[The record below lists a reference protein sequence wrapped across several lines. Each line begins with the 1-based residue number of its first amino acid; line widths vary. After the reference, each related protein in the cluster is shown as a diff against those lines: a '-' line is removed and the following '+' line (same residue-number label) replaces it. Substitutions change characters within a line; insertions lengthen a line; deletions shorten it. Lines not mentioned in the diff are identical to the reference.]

1 MFAVVLLTSLLDP
14 PSVLDVRFA
23 VVGGGTG
30 AIGLYRTTPEG
41 RALAFLEREVPRWAT
56 ENKCYSCHNNGD
68 AARALYVAARFGRPI
83 SRRALEDTSH
93 WLARPAGWDD
103 NGGGGPNSDKK
114 LARLQFEAA
123 LAEAVDAGFIKDRT
137 PLTKATAAVAADQ
150 EKDGSWSIDTDG
162 SIGSPTTYGTALATH
177 LARRTLHGADPKQF
191 ATNIAAADVWLRKVG
206 VRTVLDAAA
215 VLLALEEAD
224 DTLATTQREHCL
236 TLLHKGEYKKGGWG
250 PYVNA
255 APEPFDTA
263 VVLLALSLQPRTLE
277 TVRLMR
283 RGRAYLLATQQE
295 DGAWPATT
303 RPPGRESYAQR
314 LSTTGWVTMALLASR
329 QE

>member
-1 MFAVVLLTSLLDP
+1 MFAVVLLASVLDP
-14 PSVLDVRFA
+14 RSLLDVRFA

-68 AARALYVAARFGRPI
+68 AARALYVASRLGRPI
-83 SRRALEDTSH
+83 SRRALEDTSR

-103 NGGGGPNSDKK
+103 NGGGPNSDKK
-114 LARLQFEAA
+114 LARLQFAAA
-123 LAEAVDAGFIKDRT
+123 LAEAVDAGFIKDRG
-137 PLTKATAAVAADQ
+137 PLTKATAAIAADQ
-150 EKDGSWSIDTDG
+150 EKNGSWSIDADG

-177 LARRTLHGADPKQF
+177 LARRTLHRADPKQF
-191 ATNIAAADVWLRKVG
+191 ATNITSADAWLRNVE

-215 VLLALEEAD
+215 VLLALGGAD
-224 DTLATTQREHCL
+224 DTKAAAQREHCL
-236 TLLHKGEYKKGGWG
+236 TLLQKGEYKKGGWG
-250 PYVNA
+250 PYANA

-263 VVLLALSLQPRTLE
+263 IVLLALSRQPRTAE
-277 TVRLMR
+277 TVALMR
-283 RGRAYLLATQQE
+283 RSRTYLVATQQQG
-295 DGAWPATT
+295 GAWPETT

-314 LSTTGWVTMALLASR
+314 LSTTGWAVLALLAGSR
-329 QE
+329 E